1 MFFFLMLRRP
11 PRSTRTD
18 TLLPDTTLFRSL
30 RGRDGA
36 GEGVGDRMPRFAARR
51 IVGVRR
57 VDQRAMT
64 LAREAAFAR
73 DRRVDR
79 RGLAV
84 AVVAGIGQAVPG
96 LAGVGIDRMDARA
109 ARLAIV
115 AGLVG
120 GPHYPTNRVVGGGSV
135 GGDGRG

>member
-1 MFFFLMLRRP
+1 
-11 PRSTRTD
+11 
-18 TLLPDTTLFRSL
+18 
-30 RGRDGA
+30 
-36 GEGVGDRMPRFAARR
+36 MPRFAARR

-84 AVVAGIGQAVPG
+84 AAVAGIGQAVPG
-96 LAGVGIDRMDARA
+96 LAVVGIDDMAARA
-109 ARLAIV
+109 PRLAIV
-115 AGLVG
+115 AGLVV
-120 GPHYPTNRVVGGGSV
+120 GPHEPPIGVVWAVLVRGEDADGAAPPGPRAPFRTV
-135 GGDGRG
+135 GV